1 MDTKSI
7 IFLITVLVFSNALLL
22 EKSRTNLKTSTKLRE
37 CWSYATS
44 DDQYLNEFSSNN
56 NLNFTNQISNIRK
69 KIIYSANETLC
80 SSECEKNRFGHKC
93 YSTRYYDLDI
103 GIPKNSFVCWLSR
116 ACPRLFDISQYYMFD
131 PNIKHYKKF
140 ACNYLCDAIYGQEG
154 TCLQKTPTA
163 QDIKD
168 KKVDKNYYCF
178 FRGREFAGRST
189 NRKRFVIPSNSSINA
204 SNTTNSTI
212 RNATK
217 F

>member
-80 SSECEKNRFGHKC
+80 SSECEKNRFGDKC

-116 ACPRLFDISQYYMFD
+116 AQLY
-131 PNIKHYKKF
+131 
-140 ACNYLCDAIYGQEG
+140 
-154 TCLQKTPTA
+154 
-163 QDIKD
+163 
-168 KKVDKNYYCF
+168 
-178 FRGREFAGRST
+178 
-189 NRKRFVIPSNSSINA
+189 
-204 SNTTNSTI
+204 
-212 RNATK
+212 
-217 F
+217 